1 MQKISFWLRVYL
13 VPVKT
18 YLEVSGKGRFRLARA
33 LDGFLGRL
41 PVIDEGGVGVDDG
54 TFCELDQKAEG

>member
-1 MQKISFWLRVYL
+1 MGAEA
-13 VPVKT
+13 
-18 YLEVSGKGRFRLARA
+18 YLEVSGKGRFGLARA

-54 TFCELDQKAEG
+54 TFSKLHQKAQR